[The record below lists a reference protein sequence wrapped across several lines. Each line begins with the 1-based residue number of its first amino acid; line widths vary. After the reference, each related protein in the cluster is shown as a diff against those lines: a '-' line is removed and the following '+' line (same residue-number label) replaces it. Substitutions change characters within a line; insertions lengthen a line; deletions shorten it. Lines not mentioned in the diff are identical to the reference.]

1 MSNIKAHEL
10 HQMVR
15 SWLLAEDPYGMNQ
28 RQEPT
33 MGTMSPPGAPASG
46 GTGSAPSAPAGGDYQ
61 VTNPN
66 RASRIGENAVAD
78 ALNGPDAVQAGS
90 DALRAQ
96 NYGRAAVQR
105 ELEKPTPTNVNSE
118 AFQGERNPRA
128 QAQGAAGVERE
139 LAPSPTAE
147 VDRTRGQAWGE
158 NAVDKALNPPT
169 GSGAG
174 FWMPGEAADTAGA
187 VGEQAVAGSLASK
200 ARSKMARGR
209 LKDPVDPDDRQPE

>member
-1 MSNIKAHEL
+1 MAKDVGQAHGL
-10 HQMVR
+10 HQLMR

-28 RQEPT
+28 RIEPT
-33 MGTMSPPGAPASG
+33 MGSMSPPGAPAPG
-46 GTGSAPSAPAGGDYQ
+46 GAGSAPSAPAAPG
-61 VTNPN
+61 
-66 RASRIGENAVAD
+66 
-78 ALNGPDAVQAGS
+78 GPDAIAAAAP
-90 DALRAQ
+90 ALRAQ
-96 NYGRAAVQR
+96 NYGRAAVDR
-105 ELEKPTPTNVNSE
+105 ELQKPPTPNTKSE

-128 QAQGAAGVERE
+128 QAQGEQAVRRST
-139 LAPSPTAE
+139 APSPTAE

-174 FWMPGEAADTAGA
+174 FWMPGEAADTASA
-187 VGEQAVAGSLASK
+187 VGEEAVGSALAQK

>member
-15 SWLLAEDPYGMNQ
+15 SWLLAEDPYGVNQ

-33 MGTMSPPGAPASG
+33 MGTVQPQAQAPGRNPVAQA
-46 GTGSAPSAPAGGDYQ
+46 AGE
-61 VTNPN
+61 
-66 RASRIGENAVAD
+66 SAVANATAPD
-78 ALNGPDAVQAGS
+78 PRGATAGPQAV
-90 DALRAQ
+90 
-96 NYGRAAVQR
+96 
-105 ELEKPTPTNVNSE
+105 EKQLFGGQGARYSE
-118 AFQGERNPRA
+118 AERNPRG
-128 QAQGAAGVERE
+128 QAQGEQAVERS